1 MRKSIWIVLFSV
13 LVFSVGC
20 GAMLGTSSKSGRKI
34 DRDKLAQVEKGKTTM
49 TEVEKLLGKPQ
60 ATEKG
65 EAGTVWTYQF
75 MKVSGF
81 GGSESE
87 AVAIR
92 FDANGVVAEVSEQAW
107 KY

>member
-1 MRKSIWIVLFSV
+1 MRKLIWVVLLSV
-13 LVFSVGC
+13 VVLNIGC

-49 TEVEKLLGKPQ
+49 ADVEKLLGKPQ

-65 EAGTVWTYQF
+65 EAGTTWTYQF

-92 FDANGVVAEVSEQAW
+92 FDASGVVAEISEQAW